1 MEKLAIKEQNT
12 TNTQKLDSD
21 LSALIL
27 TTKSVLTTTT
37 TLDNHLIDL
46 HTKLSITSKIL
57 TDLNKL
63 ADIIKNVQK
72 LLKAISVIP
81 QLRKE
86 AQVALDALK
95 LISPTVKSAQSILK
109 PIDNK
114 IKPLRDKVHDFESN
128 VAKFKDKIDALK
140 NKLINLRGQFER
152 AENCINDLPDGK
164 VKTNLFL
171 TLQNLAGEV
180 DIPVTTIN
188 NNLASIEAAF
198 KTISNTIKNK
208 VDAQLE
214 QLENIEQGIN
224 ALESALNLLLEPL
237 HELGGLL
244 IKRFTIT
251 FPYPCL
257 KSGICDYKLP
267 ISGEIIVNGANKIE
281 KYIEKQLTGV
291 LLKAA
296 QVFGIKKLVQNILY
310 DFNHAFDI
318 IARKLNLKI
327 KIDLPGIDKLNHA
340 AAEIQQVTV
349 KLITQF
355 KLDMSSLNDCL
366 AKIETAYK
374 KSEKIYTDCT
384 RCP

>member
-1 MEKLAIKEQNT
+1 MEKLAIKEQNK

-21 LSALIL
+21 LSTLIL

-37 TLDNHLIDL
+37 TLNNHLIDL

-95 LISPTVKSAQSILK
+95 LISPSVKSAQSILK

-114 IKPLRDKVHDFESN
+114 IKPLRDKVNDFESN
-128 VAKFKDKIDALK
+128 VAKFKDKIDDLK

-164 VKTNLFL
+164 VKTNLLL
-171 TLQNLAGEV
+171 TLENLAGEV

-188 NNLASIEAAF
+188 NNIASIETTF
-198 KTISNTIKNK
+198 KTVVSTIKNK

-214 QLENIEQGIN
+214 QLEHIEQGIN

-244 IKRFTIT
+244 SKRFTIT

-267 ISGEIIVNGANKIE
+267 ISGELIVNGANKIE

-296 QVFGIKKLVQNILY
+296 QVFGIKKLVQKVLY

-327 KIDLPGIDKLNHA
+327 KIDLPGIDKLNDA
-340 AAEIQQVTV
+340 AAETQKAAVELTN
-349 KLITQF
+349 QF
-355 KLDMSSLNDCL
+355 KLDMSALNNGL
-366 AKIETAYK
+366 TKIETAYK
-374 KSEKIYTDCT
+374 KSQKIYTDCT
-384 RCP
+384 CCP